1 MDLKPKKIP
10 VRQCTGCGEHLPK
23 KDLIRVVRTPEGAI
37 VLDRTGK
44 QSGRG
49 VYLCGKPECLKK
61 ARKAKRLES
70 ALSCQIPAEVF
81 DRLEEE
87 ILH

>member
-1 MDLKPKKIP
+1 MNEKPKKIP

-23 KDLIRVVRTPEGAI
+23 TELLRVVRTPEGEI

-44 QSGRG
+44 RAGRG
-49 VYLCGKPECLKK
+49 VYLCAKSACLKK

-70 ALSCQIPAEVF
+70 ALTCLIPDDVYV
-81 DRLEEE
+81 RLEEE
-87 ILH
+87 ILG